1 LECSFFFPDISICA
15 FFDFLGGLNQASH
28 YYFIFVFQLE
38 KEQKRLLQRVKDTSN
53 ELRAISR
60 DRDQKE
66 GALNELKMEHELMQ
80 NAVSVKLLI
89 AFNPLLIPELFANN
103 ASFLDI
109 LEIFSLKMSQISSNV
124 PKKAFA
130 T

>member
-1 LECSFFFPDISICA
+1 M
-15 FFDFLGGLNQASH
+15 GGLNQASH

-89 AFNPLLIPELFANN
+89 AFNPLLIPELFAKN